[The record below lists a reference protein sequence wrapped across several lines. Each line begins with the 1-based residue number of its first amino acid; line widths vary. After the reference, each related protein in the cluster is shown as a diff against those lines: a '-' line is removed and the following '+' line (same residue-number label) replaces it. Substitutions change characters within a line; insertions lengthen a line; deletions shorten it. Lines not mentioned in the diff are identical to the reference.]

1 MPKQGYSSI
10 TLSSKLVR
18 RARRLLDGPLGER
31 YRSLTELASEA
42 LDEKLEALREAPIVS
57 TRATPRDDAKRMIL
71 TYLKENPGAHYP
83 SDIAYSLGLDLEVV
97 FEVTESLL
105 REHIVETGHMP
116 QEEIK
121 AS

>member
-18 RARRLLDGPLGER
+18 RARKLLDGPLGER

-42 LDEKLEALREAPIVS
+42 LDEKLEALKEAPIVS
-57 TRATPRDDAKRMIL
+57 MRTPSREDAKRMIL
-71 TYLKENPGAHYP
+71 AYLKENPGAHYP

-105 REHIVETGHMP
+105 QEHMVETRSII
-116 QEEIK
+116 QQEIK
-121 AS
+121 AR